1 MVELDEFGKV
11 MFSFEA
17 VRRLNRV
24 IKENAA
30 RHKLIGL
37 GVYSG
42 SKMARTIEED
52 YYDGR
57 RSITSKIM
65 EGYYIARQMTTIV
78 SSLEGNGS
86 EALIK
91 KLEQD
96 TTASHKDIPES
107 ELGRVLGFLLD
118 NEGYALIGNRAE
130 KKLLGLD
137 GDMYSDFRKNPDV
150 RMLNELL
157 LKEEEAIRHGLVY
170 ELKR

>member
-1 MVELDEFGKV
+1 MVELNEFGKV

-24 IKENAA
+24 IKESAA

-37 GVYSG
+37 GVYGG
-42 SKMARTIEED
+42 SNTARNVERD
-52 YYDGR
+52 YFDGR
-57 RSITSKIM
+57 RSITSKVM
-65 EGYYIARQMTTIV
+65 EGYYIARQMTIIV
-78 SSLEGNGS
+78 GSLEGNGNES
-86 EALIK
+86 LIK
-91 KLEQD
+91 KLEQE
-96 TTASHKDIPES
+96 TKALAEDIPES

-118 NEGYALIGNRAE
+118 NEGYVLIGNRVE
-130 KKLLGLD
+130 KKILGFD
-137 GDMYSDFRKNPDV
+137 RKTYSDFRRNPDV